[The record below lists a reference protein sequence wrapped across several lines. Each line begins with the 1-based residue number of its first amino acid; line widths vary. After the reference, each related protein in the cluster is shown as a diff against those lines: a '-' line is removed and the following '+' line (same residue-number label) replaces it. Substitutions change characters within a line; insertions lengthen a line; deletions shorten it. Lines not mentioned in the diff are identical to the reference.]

1 VKRLAL
7 LLLVVGCGCGSPADS
22 NGKTLHDVEAATRA
36 IDRAVGVQTAFVT
49 VGNID
54 TGATPAIIAGAI
66 LNRVQSEAAGCVTAT
81 SSSSDA
87 SVHADFGAGCAL
99 ATAMMHAGG
108 TVDAVVA
115 PDPAGGVDIT
125 LTLAV
130 TVDGQPLSGTLV
142 VATPDGNA
150 FSYAGSLTL
159 DGTTVTTP
167 LVNAGI
173 AGGGATLAAAHAT
186 ANGAALALSAVHER
200 FAGCYP
206 DEGTATL
213 GTLAV
218 TFASDTPQTGSI
230 MISTSSSATTLPKR
244 TGCPN

>member
-7 LLLVVGCGCGSPADS
+7 LLVLGSGCGSPADS

-130 TVDGQPLSGTLV
+130 TVDGQPLAGNLV

-150 FSYAGSLTL
+150 FSYAGTLTL
-159 DGTTVTTP
+159 DGTTMTTP

-173 AGGGATLAAAHAT
+173 AGGGATLDAAHAT
-186 ANGAALALSAVHER
+186 ANGTALALGAVHER